1 MTFATILAITWQP
14 EIRGVIVVF
23 IGFMVLCGSVYLLLG
38 TNLGARLGF
47 LIAVTALAG
56 WLAIMGLAWWIYAIG
71 LKGPA
76 PSWKNAGEISIDG
89 NLHES
94 GVIKKDVGAD
104 GVKNTTELL
113 AEGWR
118 QTNTSASNYG
128 QASSAASAI
137 LESAKVFTTGQYVV
151 LNVYEKGGAKYPLI
165 FGKKQLDFVA
175 FFHSD
180 HYSLV
185 EVQGVLSQIAEP
197 GRAPAKAIPDP
208 NQPKRYVIMKRD
220 PGGIRENGRSLTIGG
235 TIIFLMLC
243 IMLHRR
249 DRVFTEHVH
258 GELEKATAGV

>member
-1 MTFATILAITWQP
+1 MTLATILAITWQP
-14 EIRGVIVVF
+14 EIRGVIVVL
-23 IGFMVLCGSVYLLLG
+23 IGFVVLCGSVYLLLG

-56 WLAIMGLAWWIYAIG
+56 WMAIMGLVWWIYAIG

-76 PSWKNAGEISIDG
+76 PSWKNAGNITIDG

-94 GVIKKDVGAD
+94 GVIKTDVGTD
-104 GVKNTTELL
+104 GDKNTTELL
-113 AEGWR
+113 REGWR
-118 QTNTSASNYG
+118 QTATDAPNYG

-137 LESAKVFTTGQYVV
+137 LEGSKVFTTGQYIV
-151 LNVYEKGGAKYPLI
+151 LNVYEKGGTRWPLI
-165 FGKKQLDFVA
+165 AGEKQLDFFA
-175 FFHSD
+175 FFHD
-180 HYSLV
+180 PHYSLV
-185 EVQGVLSQIAEP
+185 EVQGVLSQISEP

-208 NQPKRYVIMKRD
+208 NQPKRYVLMKRD

-235 TIIFLMLC
+235 TIIFIMLC

-258 GELEKATAGV
+258 GELEKAGAGV